1 MDSGFQKGLLF
12 RRLVN
17 ILLLGFRISLN
28 FLKMHLLDIILVL
41 ILVCFSSFIDDIR
54 HSIVLTPRVFQ
65 INLSEF
71 DYLI

>member
-28 FLKMHLLDIILVL
+28 FLKLRLLDRML